1 MSLASSR
8 WCGESLRRLSSSSGL
23 HCGLL
28 MATIVWTFAYLRR
41 MRARAQCDSQLRIDA
56 MRQSL
61 GSDILPFEASVYP
74 SDALSLVAALAASLW
89 VAACASA
96 ASGGGVA
103 VPRDVGQVVGEVDAC
118 PVTGAWAAGAPASRP
133 RVVRCVL
140 PRYPDDLRRSGV
152 EGKVVVRV
160 AVDSAGRPD
169 STSLQVISASTPALA
184 AAASR
189 SVPHLRFAPA
199 GAGEARPVVVEM
211 PYTFTVTP

>member
-1 MSLASSR
+1 
-8 WCGESLRRLSSSSGL
+8 
-23 HCGLL
+23 
-28 MATIVWTFAYLRR
+28 
-41 MRARAQCDSQLRIDA
+41 
-56 MRQSL
+56 
-61 GSDILPFEASVYP
+61 
-74 SDALSLVAALAASLW
+74 
-89 VAACASA
+89 
-96 ASGGGVA
+96 VA

-118 PVTGAWAAGAPASRP
+118 AVTGAWAAGAPASRP

-140 PRYPDDLRRSGV
+140 PRYPDDLRRGGV

-184 AAASR
+184 ASATR

-211 PYTFTVTP
+211 PYTFTVMP